1 MFISQERKQA
11 EEERI
16 RQEKERDYLAPFLA
30 RIGDPPTL
38 TREEK
43 IKVRDECCQ
52 DLKTRLVEVA
62 NIIQSHFE
70 KVLLTHS

>member
-1 MFISQERKQA
+1 MK

-16 RQEKERDYLAPFLA
+16 RQEKEKDYLAPFLA
-30 RIGDPPTL
+30 RHGDKSEL

-43 IKVRDECCQ
+43 ARVREDCLQ
-52 DLKTRLVEVA
+52 DLRARLVEVA

-70 KVLLTHS
+70 KVITTWK